1 MGAPGQ
7 LRTGPHNR
15 GAGKTEKANIYMS
28 SSDSESNVQA
38 LVVVAAPARGS
49 PLREVSPGE
58 QTWRAIARVLRCLDA
73 VRDGRI
79 WYVLL
84 STFAASGLLLAM
96 AQSAFAKEQN
106 AWGAVQGGLA
116 LFTAFYGAN
125 AAGWLTM
132 QSARGLDDATVD
144 QALRTALTRAHRLLL
159 MLPLLLA
166 LAALLGGVL
175 ALLLW
180 ACRLPVVGPLV
191 YTLVVPLGVVA
202 VGGAAL
208 AATAVLIPLSAPAI
222 WAGLTSWQTLRW
234 LVRVV
239 RQRLAMAA
247 ILVSALSLVVGLV
260 GGLVTF
266 IVVMGGQVFT
276 AASSL
281 MGMEVPREIMLAGL
295 FGYGLRGLQ
304 IKNMPPELLPYSHAA
319 LIGGGVVFA
328 LALVLPALV
337 YLRGVAEVHLILGD
351 SLDGRPADGSAS

>member
-1 MGAPGQ
+1 
-7 LRTGPHNR
+7 
-15 GAGKTEKANIYMS
+15 MS
-28 SSDSESNVQA
+28 IPESESNAQA
-38 LVVVAAPARGS
+38 LVVVPSAPTRGN
-49 PLREVSPGE
+49 PPREISPGE

-132 QSARGLDDATVD
+132 QSARGLDDVTIE

-166 LAALLGGVL
+166 VAAVLGAAIAV
-175 ALLLW
+175 LLW
-180 ACRLPVVGPLV
+180 LSRLPVVGPLI

-202 VGGAAL
+202 AGGAAL

-239 RQRLAMAA
+239 RHRLAMAA

-266 IVVMGGQVFT
+266 IVVIGGQVFA
-276 AASSL
+276 AASAV
-281 MGMEVPREIMLAGL
+281 MGMDVTRDIVLAGL
-295 FGYGLRGLQ
+295 FGFGLRGLQ
-304 IKNMPPELLPYSHAA
+304 IKNMSPELLPYAHAA

-328 LALVLPALV
+328 MALVLPALV

-351 SLDGRPADGSAS
+351 SLDGVPADGSAP

>member
-1 MGAPGQ
+1 
-7 LRTGPHNR
+7 
-15 GAGKTEKANIYMS
+15 MS
-28 SSDSESNVQA
+28 FPESESNAQA
-38 LVVVAAPARGS
+38 LVVVPAAPARGS
-49 PLREVSPGE
+49 RPREISPGE

-96 AQSAFAKEQN
+96 AQSAFAKGQN

-132 QSARGLDDATVD
+132 QSARGVDDATIE
-144 QALRTALTRAHRLLL
+144 QALRMALTRAHRLLL
-159 MLPLLLA
+159 MLPLLMA
-166 LAALLGGVL
+166 MAAVLGAAI

-180 ACRLPVVGPLV
+180 VSRLPVVGPLI
-191 YTLVVPLGVVA
+191 YTLVVPLAVVA
-202 VGGAAL
+202 AGGAAL
-208 AATAVLIPLSAPAI
+208 AATAVLVPLSAPAI

-239 RQRLAMAA
+239 RHRLAMAA

-266 IVVMGGQVFT
+266 IVVLGGQVFA
-276 AASSL
+276 AASAA
-281 MGMEVPREIMLAGL
+281 MGMAVSRDIVLAGL
-295 FGYGLRGLQ
+295 FGYGLRGLR
-304 IKNMPPELLPYSHAA
+304 IENMAPELLPYAHAA

-328 LALVLPALV
+328 MALVLPALV

-351 SLDGRPADGSAS
+351 SLDGAPSDGPAP